1 MVLFF
6 FGAVALLVLAI
17 ALGLQAGKLRNRRI
31 RLYFWCCLVSGLLL
45 SALFLGWAGKWWLAA
60 GPLIPLFLI
69 LLLRIRF
76 PAFFDQEAFAGR
88 EPGTEKEED
97 RKPQEI

>member
-1 MVLFF
+1 MNLFF

-17 ALGLQAGKLRNRRI
+17 ALGLQAGRLKNRRVR
-31 RLYFWCCLVSGLLL
+31 RLFWLSLAFGLFL
-45 SALFLGWAGKWWLAA
+45 SAIFLGWAGRWWLAA

-76 PAFFDQEAFAGR
+76 PFLFDGAAS
-88 EPGTEKEED
+88 PGKQAEKEGQGQ
-97 RKPQEI
+97 KPERV